1 MVSSGIPPGFGNTLL
16 GLLGDNGPV
25 INLSARRW
33 FVCSLGPLFCFE
45 LRRVEL
51 VISLV

>member
-16 GLLGDNGPV
+16 GDNGPV

-33 FVCSLGPLFCFE
+33 VCVQFGTFVLF
-45 LRRVEL
+45 
-51 VISLV
+51 

>member
-33 FVCSLGPLFCFE
+33 VCVQFGTFVLF
-45 LRRVEL
+45 
-51 VISLV
+51 